1 MSILGVGFSGPH
13 SFAGQHNHQ
22 GFFANAKRQLMAVAV
37 IRSWLRNL
45 RQTLFFTGYRM
56 CYRNRVCTT

>member
-1 MSILGVGFSGPH
+1 MSNLGVGFSGPH

-37 IRSWLRNL
+37 IR
-45 RQTLFFTGYRM
+45 
-56 CYRNRVCTT
+56 